1 MGKSYKAE
9 KSFSHLE
16 DGNNRSASRKS
27 SGGKGSKM
35 AHNRRA
41 SSYFDDNESLS
52 SLDSIVPARFLNKLT
67 H

>member
-1 MGKSYKAE
+1 MGKSYRAE

-27 SGGKGSKM
+27 SGKGSKM
-35 AHNRRA
+35 NHSRRN
-41 SSYFDDNESLS
+41 SSYFDDNDSLS
-52 SLDSIVPARFLNKLT
+52 SLDAIVPARFLNKLN